1 MNCSQQPNKLLPIMP
16 YGSIL
21 DKMISI
27 LQENP
32 LQHEIMNHQYNTKIK
47 YFILTFDHF
56 LALLHFL
63 HN

>member
-1 MNCSQQPNKLLPIMP
+1 MP
-16 YGSIL
+16 YVSIL

-32 LQHEIMNHQYNTKIK
+32 LQHEIINHQYNTKIK